1 DTLREMRGP
10 GRSASEEPERAV
22 DVQPRVIAVGQIGE
36 RVDGIEVARVH
47 LAGVA
52 HDDRGRAAELAQRA
66 LERGK
71 IDAADIVARKAADG
85 PAPDAEHGE
94 RLRRAWMD
102 VAAREDRHSGQVGKA
117 AGVDVD

>member
-1 DTLREMRGP
+1 ALDTLREMRGP

-66 LERGK
+66 LERDK
-71 IDAADIVARKAADG
+71 IDAADIVAREAAHEPPPGAQPRG
-85 PAPDAEHGE
+85 PLPPPWGGA
-94 RLRRAWMD
+94 
-102 VAAREDRHSGQVGKA
+102 
-117 AGVDVD
+117 